1 MQNKDNARFEIDY
14 ISTSGVFKTPFTLV
28 IILQLFFGYFVLLS
42 LNLWF
47 YNDLYFLLT
56 GKGFLP
62 YVLVGEWWEWLLLP
76 MNIYGN
82 ILLFAFSIILFSAGI
97 FKILNKLCPPK
108 EGIFLRGSK
117 EWKYT
122 HRRFWTV
129 YFPIWLA
136 RALPL
141 PWSDIM
147 VYRLL
152 GVRIGRNVVAY
163 EGYIDPQLVEI
174 GDFTMTSLHICIFSH
189 LIYQDKIVIKKVK
202 IGKTCIV
209 GPQTII
215 SPGTI
220 LEDGAI
226 LGANS
231 YTWLDQ
237 HLEGDLIHVGTP
249 VSMTFPIQSVKESL
263 QKAER
268 IKDGKKDID
277 NEGNKKYKIG
287 GKDS

>member
-1 MQNKDNARFEIDY
+1 MQNTDIPQFKVDY
-14 ISTSGVFKTPFTLV
+14 ISTSGVYKTPFTFIL
-28 IILQLFFGYFVLLS
+28 IIQLYFGCLVLLA
-42 LNLWF
+42 LNLWY

-56 GKGFLP
+56 HESFLSN
-62 YVLVGEWWEWLLLP
+62 VLVGQFWEWILLP

-82 ILLFAFSIILFSAGI
+82 ILLFAFSIILFSAGV

-108 EGIFLRGSK
+108 EGVFLRGSK

-122 HRRFWTV
+122 HRRFWTI

-141 PWSDIM
+141 PWIDII
-147 VYRLL
+147 VYRLF
-152 GVRIGRNVVAY
+152 GVRIGKNVVAY
-163 EGYIDPQLVEI
+163 EGYIDPQFVEI
-174 GDFTMTSLHICIFSH
+174 GHFTMTSLHICIFSH
-189 LIYQDKIVIKKVK
+189 LIYQDKIIIKKVK

-231 YTWLDQ
+231 YTWVDQ
-237 HLEGDLIHVGTP
+237 HLKGDLIHVGTP
-249 VSMTFPIQSVKESL
+249 VSMTFPIQSIEESQ
-263 QKAER
+263 QKADRVKGTSIENDVKN
-268 IKDGKKDID
+268 IKEGKND
-277 NEGNKKYKIG
+277 
-287 GKDS
+287 